1 MFRNTAAYVLA
12 ALLAT
17 GVASSALAETQFQKD
32 HPRRAEVNHRLNHQ
46 DRRIHHE
53 VKDGQI
59 SHKQAAALHKDDRH
73 IRGEERHMA
82 SRDNG
87 HITKPEQRA
96 LNHQENGVSKD
107 IGK

>member
-1 MFRNTAAYVLA
+1 MIRTTAACLLA

-32 HPRRAEVNHRLNHQ
+32 HPRRAEVNHRLNNQ

-53 VKDGQI
+53 AKDGQI
-59 SHKQAAALHKDDRH
+59 THKQAAALHRDDRH

-87 HITKPEQRA
+87 HITKQEQHT
-96 LNHQENGVSKD
+96 LNHQENRVSKD
-107 IGK
+107 VGK